1 MRVFRT
7 KAFRRFQRRESI
19 ADAALWKCVDQAEA
33 GLVDADLG
41 GGLIKQR
48 VARPGQGKRSGY
60 RTILAFKAGMRSVF
74 LYGFAKSARSDI
86 GPDELASWRELGKE
100 LLAASSAA
108 IEEAIADDE
117 LTEVHR
123 DRKREGD

>member
-1 MRVFRT
+1 M
-7 KAFRRFQRRESI
+7 
-19 ADAALWKCVDQAEA
+19 ALP
-33 GLVDADLG
+33 
-41 GGLIKQR
+41 R
-48 VARPGQGKRSGY
+48 
-60 RTILAFKAGMRSVF
+60 
-74 LYGFAKSARSDI
+74 ARSDI